1 MKKLKKGRKFSR
13 EKDQRN
19 ALMRSLSREFFIH
32 ERIKTTEAKAKESL
46 PIVDGI
52 ITTAKKG
59 DLHSRRILLKSFE
72 KDLVKKIVEEIAP
85 RYKDISG
92 GYARVVK
99 LGQRPSDGARMAFLE
114 LIKVK

>member
-13 EKDQRN
+13 EKDQRS
-19 ALMRSLSREFFIH
+19 ALMKSLAREFFIH

-46 PIVDGI
+46 SLVDGI

-72 KDLVKKIVEEIAP
+72 KDLVKKIIEEIAP
-85 RYKDISG
+85 RYKEVNG

-114 LIKVK
+114 LTKVK